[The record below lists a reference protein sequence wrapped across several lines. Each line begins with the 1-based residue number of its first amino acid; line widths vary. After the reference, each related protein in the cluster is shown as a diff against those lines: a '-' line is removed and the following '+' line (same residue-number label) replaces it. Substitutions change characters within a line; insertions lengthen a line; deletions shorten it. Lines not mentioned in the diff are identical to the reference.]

1 MSNEFQVVFHN
12 IDQSAALTENVNKR
26 IQKLQRFSNDIIGGR
41 VVLDSPHNNHHK
53 GKVFSVT
60 LEIHTS
66 GKEVI
71 VKQGQHDKPAHEDIY
86 VAVRDA
92 FNAAERQLKANG
104 KKPRKTPLDVDNFE
118 VLPEATAE
126 EAEELM
132 MSDEDVDFTL
142 YPLDEQEDRAG
153 YAIRAA

>member
-1 MSNEFQVVFHN
+1 MPNEFQVVFHN

-26 IQKLQRFSNDIIGGR
+26 IDKLRRFSPDIIGGR

-60 LEIHTS
+60 VEIHTT

-71 VKQGQHDKPAHEDIY
+71 VRQGQHDRPAHEDIY

-92 FNAAERQLKANG
+92 FNVAERQLKATD
-104 KKPRKTPLDVDNFE
+104 KKHRKSTLDVENFE
-118 VLPEATAE
+118 VLPEASE
-126 EAEELM
+126 EEHEQLLANEADDG
-132 MSDEDVDFTL
+132 DEPPYL
-142 YPLDEQEDRAG
+142 ADEQDTV
-153 YAIRAA
+153 AAKVRMA

>member
-26 IQKLQRFSNDIIGGR
+26 IEKLRRFSNDIIGGR

-60 LEIHTS
+60 VEIHTS

-71 VKQGQHDKPAHEDIY
+71 VRQGQHDKPAHEDIY

-92 FNAAERQLKANG
+92 FNVAERQLKATD
-104 KKPRKTPLDVDNFE
+104 KKHRKSTLDVENFE
-118 VLPEATAE
+118 VLPEATQE
-126 EAEELM
+126 EAEQLLA
-132 MSDEDVDFTL
+132 DEDDEDTL
-142 YPLDEQEDRAG
+142 FLADEQDA
-153 YAIRAA
+153 AAANIRAA